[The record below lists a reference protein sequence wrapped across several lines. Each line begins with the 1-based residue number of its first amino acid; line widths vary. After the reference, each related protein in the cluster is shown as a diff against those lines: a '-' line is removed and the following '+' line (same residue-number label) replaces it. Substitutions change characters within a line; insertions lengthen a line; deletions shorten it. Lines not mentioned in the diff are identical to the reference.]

1 MDPRKVQE
9 LSQIEGNNY
18 LFIIL
23 QLFLINSGI
32 DLQLAVSRFFNRY
45 FRLISAE
52 VEFEFFSFVP

>member
-32 DLQLAVSRFFNRY
+32 DLQLTLSRY

-52 VEFEFFSFVP
+52 VEFKFFSFVA

>member
-32 DLQLAVSRFFNRY
+32 DLQLALSRY

-52 VEFEFFSFVP
+52 VEFKFFSFVA

>member
-32 DLQLAVSRFFNRY
+32 DLQLTLSRY
-45 FRLISAE
+45 FRLISVE
-52 VEFEFFSFVP
+52 VEFDFFSSVR

>member
-32 DLQLAVSRFFNRY
+32 DLQLTLSRY

-52 VEFEFFSFVP
+52 VEFKFFSFVIDF